1 MDVSKGTTAYLL
13 REVKALLEKGWIKNA
28 LAEDSEGRVTS
39 VLSSEACKF
48 CMVGAALCVTGRY
61 AAAHDVPLE
70 IELRHDRALK
80 TAIENAIKRYA
91 PHYYFNDRIPAFN
104 DANSTKLE
112 DVLKVMD
119 MAIADSEIV

>member
-28 LAEDSEGRVTS
+28 LVEDSEGHVTS

-48 CMVGAALCVTGRY
+48 CMAGAALHTTGRY
-61 AAAHDVPLE
+61 AAAHGVPLR
-70 IELRHDRALK
+70 IELRHDRVLK
-80 TAIENAIKRYA
+80 IAIANAIKRYA
-91 PHYYFNDRIPAFN
+91 PHFNGNIPAFN
-104 DANSTKLE
+104 DAKSTKLE

-119 MAIADSEIV
+119 MAIAESEIV